1 MKVSTLMA
9 AGAAAVLALSVPAAT
24 PEKLKDPSQV
34 VATAPDVFKAKFDTT
49 KGAFVI
55 EVHRDWSPA
64 GADRFYA
71 LVKNGYYDGVKFFR
85 VIPGFVV
92 QWGIHGDPAIASR
105 WLQSKIKDEPVKESN
120 RRGYVTYAMGGPNT
134 RSVQVFINLQDNSQS
149 LDSQWFAPFGKIV
162 EGMDVVEKLNG
173 EYGDNLKNLQGR
185 IAEEG
190 NAFLEQHYPN
200 LDAIKKATVE

>member
-49 KGAFVI
+49 KGVFVI

-85 VIPGFVV
+85 VVPGFVV
-92 QWGIHGDPAIASR
+92 QWGIHGDPAIATR
-105 WLQSKIKDEPVKESN
+105 WLQSRIKDEPVKESN
-120 RRGYVTYAMGGPNT
+120 HKGYVTYAKGGPNT
-134 RSVQVFINLQDNSQS
+134 RSVQVFINLQDNAQS
-149 LDSQWFAPFGKIV
+149 LDPQFFAPFGKVV

-173 EYGDNLKNLQGR
+173 EYGNKLTNLQGR
-185 IAEEG
+185 IADEG
-190 NAFLEQHYPN
+190 NAFLEKNFPN